1 MTKYIGWGLAGLA
14 AIVAAILVAR
24 SSKADEP
31 KGYCLADMPEPFKSD
46 VAKIIKA
53 ATSPA

>member
-46 VAKIIKA
+46 GKSVV
-53 ATSPA
+53 